1 MRWRWQ
7 RLNSCEKAERRQS
20 FFLQGLSECWVC
32 RGAKMFFASAEEQNK
47 QEENVPL
54 LSWRKGELRKTVKS

>member
-1 MRWRWQ
+1 M
-7 RLNSCEKAERRQS
+7 L
-20 FFLQGLSECWVC
+20 
-32 RGAKMFFASAEEQNK
+32 FASAEEQNK